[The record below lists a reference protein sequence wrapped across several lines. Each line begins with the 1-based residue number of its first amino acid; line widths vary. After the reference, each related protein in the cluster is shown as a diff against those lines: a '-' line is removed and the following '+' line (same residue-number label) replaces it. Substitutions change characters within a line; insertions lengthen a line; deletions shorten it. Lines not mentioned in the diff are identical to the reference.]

1 VRIGLPIETERLL
14 VRPFV
19 PAVDAPP
26 TADVYCDPAIIAVV
40 DAANTASRVSLSG
53 SG

>member
-26 TADVYCDPAIIAVV
+26 MADVYCDPAIFAV
-40 DAANTASRVSLSG
+40 TASRVSLNASG
-53 SG
+53 